1 MGIVNVIDCSNL
13 MIGFKNIDYKLSN
26 YVPCYDQSIFT
37 IIIEVIL
44 LVNFE
49 YDLTNVLE
57 MLSLSY

>member
-13 MIGFKNIDYKLSN
+13 MIGFENIDYKPSN